1 MDRFNDNQPNMGER
15 EQRSLTLPK
24 DLQQAVAH
32 VLAAAPKARWMRQA
46 QELSER
52 YRAPRDTR
60 QPLASGSAEALGY
73 AALILPAT
81 YAQLHGAM
89 AATAARIP
97 GWAPE
102 TMLDLGS
109 GPGTALWAAA
119 ARWPTLLSMTA
130 WEREPAFITLGRDLA
145 RESASP
151 AVRAARWERV
161 DLVATDHRPPTT
173 DHRPPTTDHRPPR
186 GGRGEGERGRGGEGE
201 RGRGRPQAV
210 DNVLTYDLVVL
221 GHVLNELDAADRARV
236 VADAWRMTAG
246 LLLIIEPGTPVA
258 FAVVRAARDEL
269 LGAGARTIAPCVHDR
284 PCPLEN
290 DWCHFPQRLIRPD
303 FQRRAR
309 AAPSQWEDSKYAY
322 AAMARFAADHPIWA
336 RVIRE
341 PASNKAYAE
350 VKLSTRKGIA
360 RYRGLKRHR
369 ETFRLVKGL
378 EWGAA
383 LGGPLPEPIEELPEK
398 EEGVP

>member
-1 MDRFNDNQPNMGER
+1 MDDLTNQNVERGR

-24 DLQQAVAH
+24 DLHQAIART
-32 VLAAAPKARWMRQA
+32 LAAAPKARWMRQA

-52 YRAPRDTR
+52 YRAPRDT
-60 QPLASGSAEALGY
+60 QPLASGGAEALGY
-73 AALILPAT
+73 VALMLPAT

-97 GWAPE
+97 GWAPT

-119 ARWPTLLSMTA
+119 ARWPTLRSMIA

-145 RESASP
+145 RESASL

-161 DLVATDHRPPTT
+161 NLLADRRPTT
-173 DHRPPTTDHRPPR
+173 A
-186 GGRGEGERGRGGEGE
+186 GGEGVK
-201 RGRGRPQAV
+201 GRKGEGVRP
-210 DNVLTYDLVVL
+210 LSPSPPLPLSPTYDLVVL
-221 GHVLNELDAADRARV
+221 GHVLNELDGDERLRV
-236 VADAWRMTAG
+236 VADAWRLTAG
-246 LLLIIEPGTPVA
+246 LLLIVEPGTPA
-258 FAVVRAARDEL
+258 GFAVVRAARDEL
-269 LGAGARTIAPCVHDR
+269 IGAGAETIAPCTHNR
-284 PCPLEN
+284 PCPLAN

-309 AAPSQWEDSKYAY
+309 AAPSQWEDSKYTY
-322 AAMARFAADHPIWA
+322 AAMARFAPEHPIWA

-341 PASNKAYAE
+341 GISNKAYAE
-350 VKLSTRKGIA
+350 TKLSTREGIA

-369 ETFRLVKGL
+369 EVFRLVKGL

-383 LGGPLPEPIEELPEK
+383 LAEPLPEPIEELPEDDSGRK
-398 EEGVP
+398 